1 MNFVRRQINIR
12 IIAGIVIVLLL
23 AWCYSIGNRIF
34 TLWHGLARAS
44 SRLETVDTTLAPGS
58 RVEFNGARVADL
70 QSTGHLGPAASHPS
84 IDTVA
89 LLHRWQELTAFI
101 VRDSA
106 RFAKD
111 RSGPTPGI
119 ATAEQF
125 LLSPQAGEL
134 YLGEFVAGADT
145 TRLAH
150 DSTLFATVDSL
161 SGVIVL
167 SIHAGA
173 HPATPMRG
181 QLFLGPPS
189 ALFQVY

>member
-1 MNFVRRQINIR
+1 VRRQINIR
-12 IIAGIVIVLLL
+12 IIAGIVILLLL

-34 TLWHGLARAS
+34 TLWHGLAKAS

-58 RVEFNGARVADL
+58 RVEYNGVRVGDL
-70 QSTGHLGPAASHPS
+70 HSTGHLGPAASHPD

-89 LLHRWQELTAFI
+89 LWHRWQELTAFI
-101 VRDSA
+101 QRDSA
-106 RFAKD
+106 KFSKD
-111 RSGPTPGI
+111 RNGPTPGI
-119 ATAEQF
+119 ATAEHF
-125 LLSPQAGEL
+125 LLSSQAGDL

-150 DSTLFATVDSL
+150 DSTMFATIDSSAGPL
-161 SGVIVL
+161 VL
-167 SIHAGA
+167 RLHTGA
-173 HPATPMRG
+173 HPSGPMRG